1 MTTQP
6 TNASNVALRDIV
18 PDDFDHILHII
29 NCAAEA
35 YRGVI
40 PPDRWREPY
49 MNAEALASEMD
60 DGVMFSGVVIDGRL
74 VGVMGVQD
82 RGVVNLI
89 RHAYVVPDQ
98 QGTGIGSR
106 LIKHLCDRD
115 DKPILIG
122 TWQAADW
129 AIGFYERHGFRR
141 LAHDDA
147 TALLRTFWN
156 VPERQID
163 TSVVLASQ
171 TLSQSYLQSLSGT
184 SDRQATAATGQS

>member
-40 PPDRWREPY
+40 PPDRWHEPY
-49 MNAEALASEMD
+49 MHAEALASEMD

-89 RHAYVVPDQ
+89 RHAYVMPAC
-98 QGTGIGSR
+98 QGSGIGAQ
-106 LIKHLCDRD
+106 LLQHLCRTSH
-115 DKPILIG
+115 KPILIG
-122 TWQAADW
+122 TWRAADW
-129 AIGFYERHGFRR
+129 AIRFYERHGFV
-141 LAHDDA
+141 LVGAEDA
-147 TALLRTFWN
+147 AALLRRFWN
-156 VPERQID
+156 IPERQVE
-163 TSVVLASQ
+163 TSVVLASSMLDHA
-171 TLSQSYLQSLSGT
+171 TIDGLLSGSPRST
-184 SDRQATAATGQS
+184 